1 MAQTDDDAPPGE
13 TPMQKALR
21 LKKAAQAR
29 GGPPRGAQVE
39 GERAAAHRSQ
49 SKSKP
54 WMKK

>member
-1 MAQTDDDAPPGE
+1 MADTDDDAPAGE

-29 GGPPRGAQVE
+29 GGPPRGATVE
-39 GERAAAHRSQ
+39 GERAAAARSN

>member
-1 MAQTDDDAPPGE
+1 MANTDDDAPPSE

-29 GGPPRGAQVE
+29 GGPPRGAKVE
-39 GERAAAHRSQ
+39 GERAAAARSN